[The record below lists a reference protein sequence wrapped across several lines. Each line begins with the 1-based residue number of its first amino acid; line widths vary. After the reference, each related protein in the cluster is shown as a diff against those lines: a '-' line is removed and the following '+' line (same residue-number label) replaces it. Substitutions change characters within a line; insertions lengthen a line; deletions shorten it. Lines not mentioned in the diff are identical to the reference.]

1 MQYISPMHRGAILSF
16 LRHSHLTG
24 CQQVRYC
31 KLLLCVVKL
40 DLISLGAT
48 EERCPIMAR
57 GLE

>member
-1 MQYISPMHRGAILSF
+1 MHRGAILSF